1 MASTGPAPRVQAHGN
16 GHPHPP
22 GLGARSRRRSQFYA
36 QAVQLR
42 DQVLAGNHPLLKIP
56 DHMLEKFAPQL
67 VQIRPSPTSRA
78 PANGTVNGTL
88 PHPLPPNPLGKS
100 PYTPTPTHA
109 SSRSTS
115 SQHASAPKPPP
126 SEIDPVL
133 LTKSDDLIRAEI
145 QLKRQRIERVLRD
158 QAEQRRILSK
168 EKDASVD
175 AGPELDVADILAQV
189 QTKVPPVS
197 ALPQDANNSPASESF
212 DENSYYSSQANSWS
226 SEESLGNASGAD
238 GAEAA
243 HANPHAAK
251 NSGLSP
257 SQRELNDDLNL
268 VDDGEESD
276 YEPPGAEA
284 FAPVPPPANP
294 LQPVPGPI
302 GASAALPQPIFTH
315 GSIPSPA
322 VPVITNHIS
331 TPVAPQPAR
340 VSPLTLAKV
349 HGLDTSRG
357 PGLQHPAESA
367 QSSPRNV
374 NRGRKN
380 ASRNENSPRSGRQS
394 PAAPRNQNNNSRKRR
409 REQKENQKEP
419 QKRNA
424 NKRVADSPEPYIKE
438 EPVSPPPLGSL
449 PESSLDAARRGRA
462 GGDDVEIISPR
473 ETRPPVYYVEYE
485 QPVPTPRYELEPE
498 VVRVPSRVAYRRVER
513 DDHDLRRYASVQYAR
528 RPYSPQPIPYEPVRY
543 IEAPP
548 ANPIYREG
556 SVRPSS
562 TRYIRSERSLSPP
575 YGPDPYQ
582 RMRTPAIMA
591 PPPRPRRIVVD
602 QYGNR
607 YYAEPALPE
616 MRASVA
622 PSTRVRSGAVEE
634 MMYERSRTRAP
645 TLQPATRVV
654 DYEDEGVQRMPPPQ
668 HRRFYDEMDLEPVDP
683 HRGYRQRD
691 YSMRPVERE
700 ALPPRDE
707 LGPPPP
713 PPGDPLER
721 RPFRYEEMPPPALPT
736 ARDFS
741 TRAYSVRPEALGGSS
756 SSSRR
761 DVPAEYLS
769 HSRHGSVAPRG
780 EYPRRAAAAAGDPLP
795 SPHHHHGYRE
805 VSVVPAHQHH
815 AAEAAAA
822 PPAGPYDDHRRYAY
836 GGAPLP
842 PPPLPLPQQQR
853 RYADDAELL
862 DRGSPVVDAG
872 YLFNGD
878 AAPRVAYRY

>member
-78 PANGTVNGTL
+78 SANGTVNGTL

-243 HANPHAAK
+243 HANPNAAK

-284 FAPVPPPANP
+284 FAP
-294 LQPVPGPI
+294 
-302 GASAALPQPIFTH
+302 
-315 GSIPSPA
+315 
-322 VPVITNHIS
+322 
-331 TPVAPQPAR
+331 
-340 VSPLTLAKV
+340 
-349 HGLDTSRG
+349 
-357 PGLQHPAESA
+357 
-367 QSSPRNV
+367 SSPRNV

-548 ANPIYREG
+548 ATPIYREG

-654 DYEDEGVQRMPPPQ
+654 DYEDEGIQRMPPPQ
-668 HRRFYDEMDLEPVDP
+668 HRRFYDEMDLEPVDA

-707 LGPPPP
+707 LGPP
-713 PPGDPLER
+713 
-721 RPFRYEEMPPPALPT
+721 
-736 ARDFS
+736 
-741 TRAYSVRPEALGGSS
+741 
-756 SSSRR
+756 
-761 DVPAEYLS
+761 
-769 HSRHGSVAPRG
+769 
-780 EYPRRAAAAAGDPLP
+780 
-795 SPHHHHGYRE
+795 
-805 VSVVPAHQHH
+805 
-815 AAEAAAA
+815 
-822 PPAGPYDDHRRYAY
+822 
-836 GGAPLP
+836 
-842 PPPLPLPQQQR
+842 
-853 RYADDAELL
+853 
-862 DRGSPVVDAG
+862 
-872 YLFNGD
+872 
-878 AAPRVAYRY
+878 